1 MKIASVISTKGGTG
15 KTTSSA
21 NIGAFCADA
30 GLRTLLIDLDPVQP
44 SLSSYY
50 QLVKEAQGGIYD
62 LLAFNDTNFARIV
75 SNTSIPNLSLI
86 ISNDINNQLI
96 NLLLQAPDGRLRLAN
111 LMPAFKDHFDLVL
124 IDTQGARSA
133 MLEMVV
139 LASDMVISP
148 LPPNMLA
155 AREFSRGTLQM
166 LDGLRAY
173 GRLGLKIPPVH
184 IVINNFDLTADAQM
198 INQSVREIFH
208 GNPEVDVLQCTV
220 PAAVVFRDAA
230 SLGMPAH
237 RLEYRQ
243 PSNRKAPCALAII
256 RQLALELFPEWHE
269 QFEAMTEGF
278 VKALVKPRQGGQ

>member
-1 MKIASVISTKGGTG
+1 MKIASVVSTKGGTG
-15 KTTSSA
+15 KTTTSA
-21 NIGAFCADA
+21 NLGAFCADA

-50 QLVKEAQGGIYD
+50 PLAEEAQGGIYD
-62 LLAFNDTNFARIV
+62 LLAFNETDFVRIV
-75 SNTSIPNLSLI
+75 SQTAIANLSLI

-111 LMPAFKDHFDLVL
+111 LMPAFKDHFDLIL

-198 INQSVREIFH
+198 INHSVREIFQ
-208 GNPEVDVLQCTV
+208 GNTEIDVLECTI

-230 SLGMPAH
+230 SLGTPAH

-243 PSNRKAPCALAII
+243 PSNRKSPSALAIV
-256 RQLALELFPEWHE
+256 RQLAIEVFPEWRDR
-269 QFEAMTEGF
+269 FEAMKDNA
-278 VKALVKPRQGGQ
+278 VKTLVKKGR

>member
-1 MKIASVISTKGGTG
+1 MKIASVVSTKGGTG
-15 KTTSSA
+15 KTTTSA
-21 NIGAFCADA
+21 NLGAFCADA
-30 GLRTLLIDLDPVQP
+30 GLRTLIIDLDPVQP

-50 QLVKEAQGGIYD
+50 PLAEEAQGSIYD
-62 LLAFNDTNFARIV
+62 LLAFNETDFVRIV
-75 SNTSIPNLSLI
+75 SQTAITNLSLI

-111 LMPAFKDHFDLVL
+111 LMPAFKDHFDLIL

-184 IVINNFDLTADAQM
+184 IVINNFDLTADSQM
-198 INQSVREIFH
+198 INQSVREIFQ
-208 GNPEVDVLQCTV
+208 GNTDIDVLGCTI

-243 PSNRKAPCALAII
+243 PSNRKSPSALAIV
-256 RQLALELFPEWHE
+256 RQLAIEVLPEWHDR
-269 QFEAMTEGF
+269 FEEMTESA
-278 VKALVKPRQGGQ
+278 VKTLVKKGY

>member
-1 MKIASVISTKGGTG
+1 MKIASVVSTKGGTG
-15 KTTSSA
+15 KTTTSA

-50 QLVKEAQGGIYD
+50 PLAEEAQGGIYD
-62 LLAFNDTNFARIV
+62 LLAFNETDFARIV
-75 SNTSIPNLSLI
+75 SQTAIANLSLI

-111 LMPAFKDHFDLVL
+111 LMPAFHDHFDLIL

-133 MLEMVV
+133 MLEMVI
-139 LASDMVISP
+139 LASDLVISP

-198 INQSVREIFH
+198 INHSVREIFQ
-208 GNPEVDVLQCTV
+208 GNTEIDVLECTI

-230 SLGMPAH
+230 SLGTPAH
-237 RLEYRQ
+237 RLEYRP
-243 PSNRKAPCALAII
+243 PSNRKSPSALAIV
-256 RQLALELFPEWHE
+256 RQLAIEVFPEW
-269 QFEAMTEGF
+269 QDRFEAMTESA
-278 VKALVKPRQGGQ
+278 VKNLVKKVR

>member
-1 MKIASVISTKGGTG
+1 MKIASVVSTKGGTG

-96 NLLLQAPDGRLRLAN
+96 NLLLQAPDGRLRLSN

-243 PSNRKAPCALAII
+243 PSNRKSPCALAII

-269 QFEAMTEGF
+269 QFEAMTEGL

>member
-21 NIGAFCADA
+21 NIGAFCADT

-62 LLAFNDTNFARIV
+62 LLAFNDTDFACIV

-111 LMPAFKDHFDLVL
+111 LMPAFKEHFDLVL

-139 LASDMVISP
+139 LASDLVISP

-155 AREFSRGTLQM
+155 AREFSRGTMQM
-166 LDGLRAY
+166 LDGLRSY

-198 INQSVREIFH
+198 INQSVREIFQ
-208 GNPEVDVLQCTV
+208 GNPEIDVLQCTV

-230 SLGMPAH
+230 SLGVPAH

-243 PSNRKAPCALAII
+243 PSNRKSPCALAII
-256 RQLALELFPEWHE
+256 RQLSLELFPEWRE
-269 QFEAMTEGF
+269 RFEAMTEGF
-278 VKALVKPRQGGQ
+278 VKTLVKHRQGGQ

>member
-1 MKIASVISTKGGTG
+1 MKIASVVSTKGGTG
-15 KTTSSA
+15 KTTTSA

-44 SLSSYY
+44 SLSSYFP
-50 QLVKEAQGGIYD
+50 LAEEAQGGIYD
-62 LLAFNDTNFARIV
+62 LLAFNETDFARIV
-75 SNTSIPNLSLI
+75 SQTEIANLSLI

-111 LMPAFKDHFDLVL
+111 IMPAFNDHFDLVL

-133 MLEMVV
+133 MLEMVI
-139 LASDMVISP
+139 LASDLVISP

-198 INQSVREIFH
+198 INHSVREIFR
-208 GNPEVDVLQCTV
+208 GNTEIDVLECTI

-230 SLGMPAH
+230 SLGTPAH

-243 PSNRKAPCALAII
+243 PSNRKSPSALAIV
-256 RQLALELFPEWHE
+256 RQLAIEVFPEW
-269 QFEAMTEGF
+269 QDRFESMTESA
-278 VKALVKPRQGGQ
+278 VKNLVKKVR

>member
-1 MKIASVISTKGGTG
+1 MKIASVVSTKGGTG

-21 NIGAFCADA
+21 NLGAFCADA

-50 QLVKEAQGGIYD
+50 SISDEAQGGIYD
-62 LLAFNDTNFARIV
+62 LLAFNATDLTRIV
-75 SNTSIPNLSLI
+75 STTAIPNLSLI

-111 LMPAFKDHFDLVL
+111 LMPAFQDHFDLVL

-139 LASDMVISP
+139 LASDVAISP
-148 LPPNMLA
+148 LPPNMLT
-155 AREFSRGTLQM
+155 AREFNRGTMQM

-173 GRLGLKIPPVH
+173 GRLGLNIPPVN
-184 IVINNFDLTADAQM
+184 IVVNCLDQTSDAQT
-198 INQSVREIFH
+198 IYDTVREIFQD
-208 GNPEVDVLQCTV
+208 NQEISVLDSTI
-220 PAAVVFRDAA
+220 PAAVVFRNAA
-230 SLGMPAH
+230 SRGIPAH

-243 PSNRKAPCALAII
+243 PSNRQSPSALSII
-256 RQLALELFPEWHE
+256 RQLAIELFPEWRDRL
-269 QFEAMTEGF
+269 EAMTEEK
-278 VKALVKPRQGGQ
+278 VAKIVREAR